1 MNTFR
6 TLDLNYLQPSKTLE
20 TILVKNGSKER
31 VLYVYNY
38 EGWHFRVFIS
48 LQEIFNFF
56 EDEFEP
62 LISFESEAKLDN
74 FLLNFDLNQETFFV

>member
-1 MNTFR
+1 MNKIR
-6 TLDLNYLQPSKTLE
+6 TIDSTYIQSSKTLE
-20 TILVKNGSKER
+20 TILVKNETNER